1 MKPED
6 ITKSLFMKD
15 KSATQRLNKSSEKLL
30 QDQERL
36 NKTLDEILKIMN
48 NLKV

>member
-1 MKPED
+1 
-6 ITKSLFMKD
+6 MKD

-36 NKTLDEILKIMN
+36 NKTLDEILKIMD